1 MTIVPGVGVYEDCA
15 RSRCLRGL
23 CQEQVSTTI
32 VPGVGLYE
40 DCAKSRCL

>member
-1 MTIVPGVGVYEDCA
+1 MRTVPRVGVYDNCA